1 LSRRAGPANLG
12 QRTPTTI
19 LGGQAV
25 TSAILSPLRITA
37 VTVHVTRIP
46 VRIRRRHGS
55 GDVEGAVQNAILRLD
70 TDAGITGW
78 GDAAP
83 WAVFTGTIEAAVAAL
98 HVYLRPLLLG
108 ADAARIEALLEAA
121 DHAVVGQPEAKAAME
136 MALFDIV
143 GQASGLP
150 VAELLGG
157 RCRDDI
163 PLSFSVA
170 DPDFDRDLDTVKR
183 LYGEGLR
190 LFKMKTGF
198 AGHAMDLKRMERF
211 RKEIPADAELRID
224 YNQGMNAYD
233 AIRQL
238 RDVEAFKPTFIE
250 QPVPG
255 HQRAALGEITR
266 ALDTPIL
273 ADESVFTPSDA
284 LEVASRRLADLVSIK
299 IMKHGGMMAGRKVSA
314 ICEAAG
320 IVCYGGDMFETGIA
334 HLAGTHMIAA
344 TPNIALGCEFYQ
356 ATYFLERDLLAEP
369 FPVKNG
375 RVVVPRTPGLGIR
388 VDEERLRHYAI
399 QTLR

>member
-1 LSRRAGPANLG
+1 LNKPDAA
-12 QRTPTTI
+12 
-19 LGGQAV
+19 
-25 TSAILSPLRITA
+25 LSPIRITGM
-37 VTVHVTRIP
+37 TVHVTRIP
-46 VRIRRRHGS
+46 VLIKRRHGS
-55 GDVEGAVQNAILRLD
+55 GDVEGSVRNAILRLD
-70 TDAGITGW
+70 TDTGITGW

-98 HVYLRPLLLG
+98 HVYLRPVLIG
-108 ADAARIEALLEAA
+108 ADASRIGALMEAA
-121 DHAVVGQPEAKAAME
+121 DHALVGHPEAKAAIE

-143 GQASGLP
+143 GQAAGLP

-163 PLSFSVA
+163 ALSFSVA
-170 DPDFDRDLDTVKR
+170 DPDFDRDIDTVKR

-198 AGHAMDLKRMERF
+198 AGHAQDLRRMERF

-224 YNQGMNAYD
+224 YNRGMTAHE

-238 RDVEAFKPTFIE
+238 RDVEAFEPAFIE

-255 HQRAALGEITR
+255 HQRAALGEIAR
-266 ALDTPIL
+266 ALDTPVL

-284 LEVASRRLADLVSIK
+284 LTVAAGRLADLVSIK
-299 IMKHGGMMAGRKVSA
+299 IMKHGGMMAGRKVAA

-320 IVCYGGDMFETGIA
+320 MACYGGDMFETGIA

-344 TPNIALGCEFYQ
+344 TPNISLGCEFYQ
-356 ATYFLERDLLAEP
+356 ASYFLERDLLAEP
-369 FPVKNG
+369 FPVKDG
-375 RVVVPRTPGLGIR
+375 RVVVPRTPGLGVR
-388 VDEERLRHYAI
+388 VDEDRLRHYAVE
-399 QTLR
+399 TLR